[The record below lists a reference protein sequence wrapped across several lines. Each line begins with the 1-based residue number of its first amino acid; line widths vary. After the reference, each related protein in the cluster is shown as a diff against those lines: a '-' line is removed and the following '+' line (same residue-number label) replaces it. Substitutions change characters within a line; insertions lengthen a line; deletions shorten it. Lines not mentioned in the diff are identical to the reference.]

1 VDGELEAGTHRRRLA
16 RLAAPRQRVAA
27 LPYFGHAIDVWCG
40 LEPRTAARIMPNAM
54 TKYRFVTPHRIGK
67 WYPSIEQ
74 AQRFADR
81 IGAGFFERLTRR
93 FVAYKD
99 TRLEHAE
106 FAD

>member
-1 VDGELEAGTHRRRLA
+1 
-16 RLAAPRQRVAA
+16 
-27 LPYFGHAIDVWCG
+27 
-40 LEPRTAARIMPNAM
+40 M

-67 WYPSIEQ
+67 WYPSLEQ

-93 FVAYKD
+93 FVPYKE
-99 TRLEHAE
+99 TRLESAE